1 MLPTTTDPSLPA
13 TTDAPLAPE
22 LVERI
27 AQALEAGASL
37 NTRRAY
43 RADWRHFAAWCEERG
58 RRALPAAAATVAA
71 YVVALEAEG
80 FAVSTIRRR
89 IATISKAHG
98 IQAPTAANPS
108 RSELVRGV
116 IRGISRTRSEGHGK
130 GAAPI
135 LPGHVRGMVDGLTGE
150 GARAARDRALVLFLL
165 ASGVRRSE
173 LAALTVADLDWSDPR
188 GLVVTIRRGKTDQT
202 GQGRE
207 ISITRGRNPSTCP
220 VRAVRAYLTAAGIQ
234 AGPVFR
240 GIDTH
245 GTVSDRSMTGAG
257 VAYVVKRA
265 AAAAGLNPSQV
276 SPHGFRAG
284 HVSAR
289 RAAGE
294 EAAAVM
300 DTTGHRSIAM
310 LRRYDRASRRF
321 RADVSGA
328 LGL

>member
-1 MLPTTTDPSLPA
+1 MLPTTASPSAPV

-27 AQALEAGASL
+27 AQAIEAGVSV

-43 RADWRHFAAWCEERG
+43 RADWQHFAGWCQAQG
-58 RRALPAAAATVAA
+58 RRGLPAAAETVAA

-89 IATISKAHG
+89 VATISKAHG
-98 IQAPTAANPS
+98 SQAPTASNPA

-116 IRGISRTRSEGHGK
+116 VRGITRTRGEGHGQ
-130 GAAPI
+130 GAPPI
-135 LPGHVRGMVDGLTGE
+135 LPGHVRGMVDRLE
-150 GARAARDRALVLFLL
+150 GDGVKAARDRALVLFLL
-165 ASGVRRSE
+165 TSGVRRSE
-173 LAALTVADLDWSDPR
+173 LVGLTVADLDWSDPR
-188 GLVVTIRRGKTDQT
+188 GVVVTIRRGKTDQT
-202 GQGRE
+202 
-207 ISITRGRNPSTCP
+207 SITRGRDASTCP
-220 VRAVRAYLTAAGIQ
+220 VRALRGYLTAAGLG

-240 GIDTH
+240 SIDRH
-245 GTVSDRSMTGAG
+245 GHVSDKGMTGAG

-265 AAAAGLNPSQV
+265 AEISGMNPAQV

-294 EAAAVM
+294 DAAAVM
-300 DTTGHRSIAM
+300 DTTGHRSVAM
-310 LRRYDRASRRF
+310 LKRYDRASRRF
-321 RADVSGA
+321 RSDVSA
-328 LGL
+328 SLGL

>member
-1 MLPTTTDPSLPA
+1 MLTTTTDNAPA

-27 AQALEAGASL
+27 ARALEAGASH

-43 RADWRHFAAWCEERG
+43 RADWQHFAGWCASQQ
-58 RRALPAAAATVAA
+58 RRALPAAAETVAA
-71 YVVALEAEG
+71 YVVALEVEG

-89 IATISKAHG
+89 VATISKAHG
-98 IQAPTAANPS
+98 SQAPDAVNPA
-108 RSELVRGV
+108 RSDLVRGV
-116 IRGISRTRSEGHGK
+116 VRGIRRTRGEGHGK

-135 LPGHVRGMVDGLTGE
+135 LPGHVRSMVDELDSSTTRG
-150 GARAARDRALVLFLL
+150 ARDRALVLFLL

-173 LAALTVADLDWSDPR
+173 LAGLTVADLDWSDPR
-188 GLVVTIRRGKTDQT
+188 GVVVRIKRSKTDQT
-202 GQGRE
+202 GEGRE
-207 ISITRGRNPSTCP
+207 VSITRGRNPSTCP
-220 VRAVRAYLTAAGIQ
+220 VRALRTYLTTAGIQ

-240 GIDTH
+240 GINRH
-245 GTVSDRSMTGAG
+245 GHVSDRGMTGAG
-257 VAYVVKRA
+257 VAYVVKA
-265 AAAAGLNPSQV
+265 AGKLAGLNPAQV

-294 EAAAVM
+294 DAAAVM
-300 DTTGHRSIAM
+300 DTTGHRSVAM